1 MLDGMF
7 ECLSTAALN
16 EAGWDCH
23 RIKAAERC
31 CLRRLERGRYLI
43 TAICDHPDHAFTAAI
58 AAAPTTTLPAETN
71 GLPKRTEDL
80 RILVRSYVDSLPT
93 DAVFS
98 HRSALI
104 AHGLPIP
111 YIEPGEVFA
120 ESVSPHYGVRLQN
133 MLIRRRTFDVDALEI
148 VNGIPVTNV
157 VQTMLDIARDCPL
170 AFSVA
175 VLDAA
180 VRSFAVSIDELRSY
194 AESHPVRTDA
204 RKIASALRNVD
215 ARRESVAESICAI
228 RFVEHSIV
236 GFEPQVDICDSS
248 GRHLGRTDFAN
259 EHAKVIAEFDGAGK
273 YYLNDAD
280 SQQAF
285 KLERRREYAMHN
297 QGGDGLPHP
306 VERSVL
312 SGRLPEDQRG
322 CAPTRRHR
330 HDAKTAVVIA
340 LTPRSRPVAADDR
353 STNRRML
360 AAFNGRRGERR
371 QRQGRAS

>member
-7 ECLSTAALN
+7 ECLSTVALN

-80 RILVRSYVDSLPT
+80 RILVRSYVDRLPT

-194 AESHPVRTDA
+194 AESHPVRTGA

-236 GFEPQVDICDSS
+236 GFEPQVDICDAR

-273 YYLNDAD
+273 YYLDDAD
-280 SQQAF
+280 PQQAF
-285 KLERRREYAMHN
+285 ELERRREYAMRN
-297 QGGDGLPHP
+297 QGWTVFRIRWSDLFSADVFLRIKEAVRQHD
-306 VERSVL
+306 VIDMMRRRRS
-312 SGRLPEDQRG
+312 
-322 CAPTRRHR
+322 
-330 HDAKTAVVIA
+330 
-340 LTPRSRPVAADDR
+340 
-353 STNRRML
+353 
-360 AAFNGRRGERR
+360 
-371 QRQGRAS
+371 